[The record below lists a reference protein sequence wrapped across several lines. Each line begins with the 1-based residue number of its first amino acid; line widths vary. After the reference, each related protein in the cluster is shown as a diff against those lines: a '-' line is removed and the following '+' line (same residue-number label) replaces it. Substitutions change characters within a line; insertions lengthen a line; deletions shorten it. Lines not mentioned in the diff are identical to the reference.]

1 MDFSTIYFYGGV
13 FSIFVASAVVFL
25 AYELYRHFRYQRSNI
40 GWLAIA
46 IATAMMLLRSILY
59 LASAAGVKSGA
70 LETFFLYDW
79 IFSAASSVVLL
90 YAFWKLRKGF
100 EEERQVEEETM
111 MRIRAFEAQ
120 RKDKLD
126 SRRARG
132 KKAARA
138 RKFLEDREGD

>member
-1 MDFSTIYFYGGV
+1 MFIIGGSGLLLWFPVFFARFMPGWMFNIAALIHGEEALLAVGFIFTFHFFNGHLRPEKFPMDTV
-13 FSIFVASAVVFL
+13 
-25 AYELYRHFRYQRSNI
+25 
-40 GWLAIA
+40 
-46 IATAMMLLRSILY
+46 
-59 LASAAGVKSGA
+59 
-70 LETFFLYDW
+70 
-79 IFSAASSVVLL
+79 IFSGVVP
-90 YAFWKLRKGF
+90 
-100 EEERQVEEETM
+100 ERELMEEETM